1 LEIKG
6 EYFTLKAK
14 GKDDW
19 TEIPIPAKVSGLPV
33 TISMNR
39 TYLAKALKF
48 GFAQIDIK
56 DKTSPL
62 VFNATGKMLVV
73 CPLGYQAAGKVP
85 VAPTTPPTSP
95 TENASAAATPAATAT
110 TPPVEQTASQPT
122 PEPPTEERNDMPR
135 TARTARTTSL
145 EPTARVPATAEVQNN
160 SGNNGSN
167 NGNGTTSPVKP
178 LVDQVETIKDGLK
191 AVIRDLSTVV
201 DTLKQAEKEKR
212 GTEKEIEAVR
222 TKLRQIQNVTI

>member
-6 EYFTLKAK
+6 EYLTLKAK

-48 GFAQIDIK
+48 GFAQIDIE

-62 VFNATGKMLVV
+62 VFNAKGKKLVV

-85 VAPTTPPTSP
+85 AAPTTPPTSP
-95 TENASAAATPAATAT
+95 TENASATATPAATAT
-110 TPPVEQTASQPT
+110 TPTVQQTASQPT
-122 PEPPTEERNDMPR
+122 PEPPTEERNAMPR

-145 EPTARVPATAEVQNN
+145 APAARVPATAEVQ
-160 SGNNGSN
+160 NNGSN